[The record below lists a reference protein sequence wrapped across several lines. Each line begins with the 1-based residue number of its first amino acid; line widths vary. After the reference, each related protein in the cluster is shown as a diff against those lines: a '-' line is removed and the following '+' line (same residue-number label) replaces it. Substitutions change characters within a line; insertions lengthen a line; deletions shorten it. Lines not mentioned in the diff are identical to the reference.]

1 MTGERRFRT
10 IVVPMDFSEA
20 AHRALEVATDLS
32 KTAGPAHLILVHA
45 YFVPIEIEAL
55 AVHGPHTILDDIH
68 SHASDDLEKMLVGLQ
83 DEGIS
88 CEYEARDGSPDQ
100 VIVKLA
106 RDKQADLIVMGTR
119 GRTGL
124 AHAILGSVAE
134 RVIRTAPC
142 PVMTVKHKEG

>member
-1 MTGERRFRT
+1 
-10 IVVPMDFSEA
+10 MDDVDAAIAAAAAAPSEA
-20 AHRALEVATDLS
+20 ALKRMETDRL
-32 KTAGPAHLILVHA
+32 L
-45 YFVPIEIEAL
+45 EIEAL

-106 RDKQADLIVMGTR
+106 RDKKADLIVMGTR

-142 PVMTVKHKEG
+142 PVMTVKQKED